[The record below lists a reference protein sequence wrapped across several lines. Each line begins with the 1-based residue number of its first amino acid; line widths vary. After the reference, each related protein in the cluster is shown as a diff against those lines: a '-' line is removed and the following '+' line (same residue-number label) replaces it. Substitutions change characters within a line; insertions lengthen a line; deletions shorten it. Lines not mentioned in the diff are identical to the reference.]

1 MGAGCPCA
9 EEQPH
14 QKKCQTSFHSYS
26 AGVSNS
32 SAAGCVASSG
42 RNSRSIQREPVGRRV
57 VLHAVGSAVLLL
69 TEEQTVAS
77 QRDDR
82 ILHQPSVAE
91 RVVIDEH
98 PVGCRTDA
106 AQGGRERSLCCE
118 PGPADAVAVELFFE
132 RGDVLHHLLT
142 AAYVRR
148 AEP

>member
-1 MGAGCPCA
+1 MRSVVG
-9 EEQPH
+9 
-14 QKKCQTSFHSYS
+14 QKQ
-26 AGVSNS
+26 A
-32 SAAGCVASSG
+32 VAS
-42 RNSRSIQREPVGRRV
+42 QREPVGRRV
-57 VLHAVGSAVLLL
+57 VLHAVGAAVLLL

-142 AAYVRR
+142 AAYVVAQSRDDGIHFFHHESCFLR
-148 AEP
+148 FVILR